1 MMMMMNDHVFKNNT
15 SSYIPRL
22 IHVLSP
28 QEVCSRDGTGAMLAN
43 HLCYYRQAHL
53 HRVFLLYTQNLLR
66 TDTFINWSFYTETPY
81 TRSSFTR
88 RHFTTEAVA
97 QSCFYT
103 QKFYTQKPLF
113 TRGFHT
119 PFFPRETFTQM
130 LLRGKVFAQ
139 TLLRTDRL
147 VNTRFPQKFSHVP
160 VFTQIFVTYT
170 SLTQSFRYTDYL
182 THGSFYRQEV
192 LYINVFFAQKFLREE
207 NFTQKAITR
216 TRSLNARHA
225 TMVRMRYI

>member
-1 MMMMMNDHVFKNNT
+1 
-15 SSYIPRL
+15 
-22 IHVLSP
+22 
-28 QEVCSRDGTGAMLAN
+28 MLAN

-53 HRVFLLYTQNLLR
+53 HTVFLLYTQNLLC
-66 TDTFINWSFYTETPY
+66 TDTFVNWSFYTETPY

-119 PFFPRETFTQM
+119 PFFARHLHICCYAESFCTNAVAHRPACKHTLSTE
-130 LLRGKVFAQ
+130 VF
-139 TLLRTDRL
+139 
-147 VNTRFPQKFSHVP
+147 
-160 VFTQIFVTYT
+160 TYT
-170 SLTQSFRYTDYL
+170 SFYTDFCYIHKPYTEFPL
-182 THGSFYRQEV
+182 HRLFDTRKFLQTGSFIHKRFFCTEV
-192 LYINVFFAQKFLREE
+192 FARRKFYTE
-207 NFTQKAITR
+207 AITR

-225 TMVRMRYI
+225 TMVRMRYRFS